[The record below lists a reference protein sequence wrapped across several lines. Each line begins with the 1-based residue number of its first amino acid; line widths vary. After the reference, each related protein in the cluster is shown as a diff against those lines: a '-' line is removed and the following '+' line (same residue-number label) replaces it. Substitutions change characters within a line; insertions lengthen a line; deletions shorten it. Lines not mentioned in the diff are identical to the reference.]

1 MARFPRHPVVRTPEQ
16 ILLKHATAIRY
27 YRAQVLTQQQE
38 LEQNRTQHR
47 AVVRDFDASR
57 GLYRVQKA
65 DGSIVHARSISSS
78 GSKGIGDAVSLY
90 YPAMGEPVIRWL

>member
-1 MARFPRHPVVRTPEQ
+1 MTPS
-16 ILLKHATAIRY
+16 LLLLEHAAATRY
-27 YRAQVLTQQQE
+27 HRAQALTQQQE
-38 LEQNRTQHR
+38 LEANRTQHR
-47 AVVRDFDASR
+47 AVVSSFDANM
-57 GLYRVQKA
+57 GLYRVRCA

>member
-1 MARFPRHPVVRTPEQ
+1 MTPER
-16 ILLKHATAIRY
+16 ILLEQALRARY
-27 YRAQVLTQQQE
+27 ERARILNWHQE

-47 AVVRDFDASR
+47 AVVKDFDAAQ
-57 GLYRVQKA
+57 GLYRVQKS

-78 GSKGIGDAVSLY
+78 GAKGIGDVVSLY